1 MSFRFIKDI
10 LTDILYGTYGN
21 YQCVCYTVAP
31 QEYFNFLV
39 AVLLK
44 SLVAPQEYFHYF

>member
-10 LTDILYGTYGN
+10 LTDIFVRYGTYGN

-39 AVLLK
+39 AVLFK
-44 SLVAPQEYFHYF
+44 SLIAHRQYGA